1 MARACCIMG
10 RIAANVKHLRQ
21 IFLVSE
27 QLEMTGEQFIE
38 KAIGRN
44 LLMVPGGI
52 FSNHDTHNGI
62 SYATSNEKLQ
72 EEVEIL
78 NDLAKK

>member
-1 MARACCIMG
+1 MG
-10 RIAANVKHLRQ
+10 KIAANVKHLRQ

-27 QLEMTGEQFIE
+27 QLGMTGEQFIE

-44 LLMVPGGI
+44 LLMVPGGR
-52 FSNHDTHNGI
+52 FSNRDTHIGI

>member
-1 MARACCIMG
+1 MG

-27 QLEMTGEQFIE
+27 QLGMTGEQFVE

-44 LLMVPGGI
+44 LL
-52 FSNHDTHNGI
+52 SR
-62 SYATSNEKLQ
+62 
-72 EEVEIL
+72 
-78 NDLAKK
+78 

>member
-1 MARACCIMG
+1 
-10 RIAANVKHLRQ
+10 
-21 IFLVSE
+21 
-27 QLEMTGEQFIE
+27 MTGEQFVE

-44 LLMVPGGI
+44 LLMVPGGR
-52 FSNHDTHNGI
+52 FSNRDTHIGI

-72 EEVEIL
+72 EGVEVL